1 MVTSPVRCIQVAY
14 SKCRSAAICFVWH
27 PTNVPT
33 PEHKIIEL
41 SKKVVSLEESPEF
54 EAAVKDL
61 KGAIHEHVD
70 GVRDKVADLEF
81 LIAKENDK
89 AA

>member
-1 MVTSPVRCIQVAY
+1 MGCIQVAY
-14 SKCRSAAICFVWH
+14 SECRSAAICFVWH
-27 PTNVPT
+27 PTNVPA

-41 SKKVVSLEESPEF
+41 SKKVIALEESPEF
-54 EAAVKDL
+54 EAAVQDL

-70 GVRDKVADLEF
+70 GVRDQVAGLEF